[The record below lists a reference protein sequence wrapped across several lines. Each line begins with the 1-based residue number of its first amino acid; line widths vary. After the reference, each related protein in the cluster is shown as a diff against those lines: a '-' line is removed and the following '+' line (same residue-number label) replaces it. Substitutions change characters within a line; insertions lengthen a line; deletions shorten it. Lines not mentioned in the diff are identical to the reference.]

1 MISFE
6 IAARDSRG
14 RIRLFTIEAIDVDSA
29 AMQAVDDVED
39 DETVVN
45 VRQGDVDMAEVYA
58 AMIFRDALENVLHQT
73 AEEVMDR
80 DG

>member
-6 IAARDSRG
+6 IATRDSRG
-14 RIRLFTIEAIDVDSA
+14 RIRLFTIKALDVDSA